1 MSGIMGR
8 SRMELVRAVCS
19 GLSCS
24 FPLQL
29 LPQSL
34 GSPPVDASQPT
45 SLFLGEL
52 VCGLV
57 GCSSGSLA

>member
-1 MSGIMGR
+1 
-8 SRMELVRAVCS
+8 MELVRAVCS

-24 FPLQL
+24 FLLQL

-34 GSPPVDASQPT
+34 GSPVDASQPS